1 MNILVALKNEEA
13 KLQQQL
19 KAIQGAIRALYGSE
33 VSSFRGTTGR
43 RTMSA
48 AAREKISKAA
58 KERWAKYRAA
68 SASKRK

>member
-19 KAIQGAIRALYGSE
+19 RAIQAAIRALHGSDQA
-33 VSSFRGTTGR
+33 SFRGGTGR

-58 KERWAKYRAA
+58 KERWAKYRAGN
-68 SASKRK
+68 ASKRK